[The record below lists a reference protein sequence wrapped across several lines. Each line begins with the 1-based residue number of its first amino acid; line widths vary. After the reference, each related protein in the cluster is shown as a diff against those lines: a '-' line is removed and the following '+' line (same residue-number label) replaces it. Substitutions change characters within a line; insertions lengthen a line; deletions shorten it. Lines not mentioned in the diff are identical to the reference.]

1 MTDNRRSADTFE
13 RVFSPADIFK
23 GVWRHMKKITKERL
37 LEQLAAAA
45 FSDYSRFCKVAC
57 EGGTQVLEVTDTS
70 LLTRPDRLA
79 VAAVKAG
86 TKGIEVKLYDK
97 LKAVEMLARFTGLF
111 DETSSVDELRELFD
125 EFGAEDRNETD

>member
-1 MTDNRRSADTFE
+1 
-13 RVFSPADIFK
+13 
-23 GVWRHMKKITKERL
+23 MKKITKERL

-45 FSDYSRFCKVAC
+45 FSDYSRFCKVVC

-70 LLTRPDRLA
+70 LLTRSDRLA